1 MTAERAVD
9 PLDATPSG
17 PTVVGVGNPTMGD
30 DGLGRAVVRRLDA
43 DVPATFAGTTGF
55 FALEAMSG
63 AEAAVVVDAVDGAG
77 SPGTLHRARLDADDD
92 EAVPEVTLHDLTFAD
107 ALRSCRSAYDLPD
120 RVVLVGVVPA
130 VVEGGIGLSDR
141 VEAALPVAT
150 DAVCAE
156 VGRRRRHGGGSDVN
170 ATWYCRDCDERID
183 AEAVDDH
190 EARGHSVRGR
200 LQPDRLLRQDPWETS
215 EGETD

>member
-1 MTAERAVD
+1 VTVERAA
-9 PLDATPSG
+9 DAPGAG
-17 PTVVGVGNPTMGD
+17 PDGPVVVGVGNPTMGD
-30 DGLGRAVVRRLDA
+30 DGLGRAVVRRLGA
-43 DVPATFAGTTGF
+43 GVAATFAGTTGF

-63 AEAAVVVDAVDGAG
+63 ADRAVVVDAVDGEG
-77 SPGTLHRARLDADDD
+77 PPGTLHRARLDRGSG

-130 VVEGGIGLSDR
+130 AVEGGIGLSDR
-141 VEAALPVAT
+141 VEAALPSAT
-150 DAVCAE
+150 EAVRAE
-156 VGRRRRHGGGSDVN
+156 VGRRERHGGGSDVN

-190 EARGHSVRGR
+190 EDRGHSVRGR
-200 LQPDRLLRQDPWETS
+200 LRPDRLLAQDPWETDGGS
-215 EGETD
+215 D